1 MCTVCVHAHSRISS
15 PLPRI
20 QQFDNNMTSSL
31 SRQELEAGFYIRQQ
45 WLDNRLA
52 GLDDTVSLY
61 GEAFKTIW
69 RPDLF
74 LRDTTLKALDNG
86 IDVYHVTR
94 VNTTGTVWHVIRQ
107 VR

>member
-1 MCTVCVHAHSRISS
+1 
-15 PLPRI
+15 
-20 QQFDNNMTSSL
+20 MTSSL

-45 WLDNRLA
+45 WHDNRLA
-52 GLDDTVSLY
+52 GLNDTVSLY

-74 LRDTTLKALDNG
+74 LRDATLKVLDNG

-94 VNTTGTVWHVIRQ
+94 VNTTGSVWHVIRQ

>member
-1 MCTVCVHAHSRISS
+1 MHCLRTCAQPYIA
-15 PLPRI
+15 PFPCI
-20 QQFDNNMTSSL
+20 QQFDKNMTSSL
-31 SRQELEAGFYIRQQ
+31 SRQELEAGFYVRQQ
-45 WLDNRLA
+45 WHDNRLA
-52 GLDDTVSLY
+52 GLNDTVSLY

-74 LRDTTLKALDNG
+74 LRDATLKVLDNG

-94 VNTTGTVWHVIRQ
+94 VNTTGSVWHAIRQ